1 MPRCFLFKPDGIGDF
16 FLSSGVIRLL
26 AREFGEENLTIATLP
41 VMESVVRGQ
50 FPRAAFIPLPIR
62 KRRVILNVFVA
73 NCIRCFPTWLTLLR
87 SPHDVSI
94 SLRHMRDYLMNVL
107 FYSLPSPLRLVCDNQ
122 LLGNGRPVRRWT
134 ERAFTAV
141 FRPVVL
147 SYPPVERDEP
157 GDGGG
162 VPRELEANRRLVSR
176 TLGRDVA
183 IAEIWPELRRV
194 GELSPGGAPGGSYWL
209 CAPFANGGGKDY
221 PGERWAELFRML
233 AGIENIP
240 ALLLTGS
247 REQRG
252 RLDEFTRLISESCP
266 ETASRISI
274 VHPSDLQKFIDLIA
288 GADLVLTVDTAAA
301 HAATALDRHAVVLY
315 SGQQYGVFGPWV
327 RSGRQ
332 RWIQPKAEDFGRP
345 DWHRNLSPGQIASVV
360 SELLKAP

>member
-1 MPRCFLFKPDGIGDF
+1 MARCFLFKPDGIGDF
-16 FLSSGVIRLL
+16 FLSSGVFRLL

-41 VMESVVRGQ
+41 LMESVVRGQ

-73 NCIRCFPTWLTLLR
+73 NCIRCFPAWLTLLR

-134 ERAFTAV
+134 ERAFTAA

-147 SYPPVERDEP
+147 PYPAGWSGAE
-157 GDGGG
+157 GG

-176 TLGRDVA
+176 ALGRDVA

-194 GELSPGGAPGGSYWL
+194 GESPVTGDYWL

-233 AGIENIP
+233 AGSEKIP
-240 ALLLTGS
+240 AIVLTGS
-247 REQRG
+247 LEQRG
-252 RLDEFTRLISESCP
+252 RLEEFARVITGSWP
-266 ETASRISI
+266 EAASRISI
-274 VHPSDLQKFIDLIA
+274 EHPSDLQKFIDLIA

-301 HAATALDRHAVVLY
+301 HAATALDRPTVILY

-332 RWIQPKAEDFGRP
+332 RWIQPEAEVFGRS
-345 DWHRNLSPGQIASVV
+345 DWHRNLLPGRIAPVV
-360 SELLKAP
+360 REVLEAP

>member
-1 MPRCFLFKPDGIGDF
+1 MARCFLFKPDGIGDF
-16 FLSSGVIRLL
+16 FLSSGVFRLL

-41 VMESVVRGQ
+41 LMESVVRGQ

-62 KRRVILNVFVA
+62 KRRVLLNVFVA
-73 NCIRCFPTWLTLLR
+73 NCIRCFPAWLTLLR

-134 ERAFTAV
+134 ERAFTAA

-147 SYPPVERDEP
+147 PYPAGDP
-157 GDGGG
+157 GVGGG

-176 TLGRDVA
+176 ALGRDVA
-183 IAEIWPELRRV
+183 IAEIWPELKRV
-194 GELSPGGAPGGSYWL
+194 GESPVTGDYWL

-233 AGIENIP
+233 AGSEKIP
-240 ALLLTGS
+240 AIVLTGS
-247 REQRG
+247 LDQRG
-252 RLDEFTRLISESCP
+252 RLEEFARVITGSWP
-266 ETASRISI
+266 EAASRISI
-274 VHPSDLQKFIDLIA
+274 EHPSDLQKFIDLIA

-301 HAATALDRHAVVLY
+301 HAATALDRPTVILY

-332 RWIQPKAEDFGRP
+332 RWIQPEAEVFGRS
-345 DWHRNLSPGQIASVV
+345 DWHRNLLPGRIAPVV
-360 SELLKAP
+360 REVLEAP

>member
-1 MPRCFLFKPDGIGDF
+1 MARCFVFKPDGIGDF

-26 AREFGEENLTIATLP
+26 AREFGEANLTIATLP

-50 FPRAAFIPLPIR
+50 FPRATFLPLPIR
-62 KRRVILNVFVA
+62 KRRVLLNVFVA
-73 NCIRCFPTWLTLLR
+73 NCIRCFPSWLTLLG
-87 SPHDVSI
+87 SPHEVSI

-107 FYSLPSPLRLVCDNQ
+107 FYSLRSPLRLVCENQ

-134 ERAFTAV
+134 ERCFTAV

-147 SYPPVERDEP
+147 PYPSDES
-157 GDGGG
+157 GAGRGI
-162 VPRELEANRRLVSR
+162 PRELEANRRLVSSA
-176 TLGRDVA
+176 LGRDVA

-194 GELSPGGAPGGSYWL
+194 GESPVTGAYWL

-233 AGIENIP
+233 AGTEKIP
-240 ALLLTGS
+240 ALVLTGS

-252 RLDEFTRLISESCP
+252 RLEEFSRLISESWP
-266 ETASRISI
+266 EAASRISI
-274 VHPSDLQKFIDLIA
+274 EHPSDLQKFIDLIA

-301 HAATALDRHAVVLY
+301 HAATALDRPAVVLY

-327 RSGRQ
+327 RSSRQ
-332 RWIQPKAEDFGRP
+332 RWIQPEAEVFGRP
-345 DWHRNLSPGQIASVV
+345 DWHRNLSPGRIAPVV
-360 SELLKAP
+360 REVLEAP